1 MEDNKISM
9 ENFKYEEVINLSNIL
24 NFFKRNIKIIGFSGI
39 LFIFLSYFYASIQKK
54 VWEGQFEI
62 VLAKNDKS
70 LEDNNFMNSQN
81 IFSLIS
87 NNGMESLSTE
97 VGILKSPSVLKSVF
111 DIVNKKHLRDNPK
124 ANDLI
129 FEDWRENNLEI
140 ELQKGTSILRIAY
153 RDSDKEI
160 ILPVLEKMTNEY
172 QKYSGKRER
181 RKIDLAKNYLISQIE
196 VFRKKSLES
205 LKAAQDYA
213 IDQDLTVLEDI
224 NKNNINNNFGPQNN
238 LGSNNVMSFLN
249 NGNLVTNGNEN
260 ILNISIENQRINALN
275 KIKKIDSQIKII
287 KNLENKDEIVSYL
300 NLILPEALLSS
311 KEGIYELQKVIA
323 ENKSK
328 YTEKDKTLIKLEKTY
343 QMMIENIRVSAI
355 AYLKALRLETQTKV
369 ELVSRP
375 KEVLIKYKELLR
387 DLASDEETLI
397 QLERQL
403 RYINLEEVRFS
414 DPWELITQPTLGTK
428 PVSPKPKSTV
438 FIGLLFGLTLGS
450 FLALKKDKESGNIY
464 DTNLLVS
471 KLQLPILDKISFGI
485 NDDLTKAKLANLFDI
500 LNSFE
505 KTRIFNL
512 SSRDQKYIKKL
523 FSNNS
528 DIDYQLK
535 FVDKL
540 SEITDDEKIILLI
553 EIDSLNIEKLD
564 DFNNSLNFMEKKLH
578 SILIVNF

>member
-1 MEDNKISM
+1 MEDNKIAM
-9 ENFKYEEVINLSNIL
+9 DNLKYDEVINLTNL
-24 NFFKRNIKIIGFSGI
+24 FNFFKRNKKIIGLSGI
-39 LFIFLSYFYASIQKK
+39 LFIILSFFYSSIQKK

-62 VLAKNDKS
+62 VLAKNDNTF
-70 LEDNNFMNSQN
+70 EDKNFLNSQN
-81 IFSLIS
+81 IISLIS
-87 NNGMESLSTE
+87 NSGMESLSTE

-249 NGNLVTNGNEN
+249 NYKSVTNGNEN
-260 ILNISIENQRINALN
+260 ILNISIENQRINAAN

-403 RYINLEEVRFS
+403 RYIDLEELRSS
-414 DPWELITQPTLGTK
+414 DPWELITQPTLVTK
-428 PVSPKPKSTV
+428 PVSPKPIS
-438 FIGLLFGLTLGS
+438 FALIGLLFGLTLGS
-450 FLALKKDKESGNIY
+450 FLAYQREKENGKIY

-471 KLQLPILDKISFGI
+471 KLQLPILDIISFEK
-485 NDDLTKAKLANLFDI
+485 NDDLTKAKLTNLFDI

-505 KTRIFNL
+505 KSRIFNL
-512 SSRDQKYIKKL
+512 SSMDQKYIKKL
-523 FSNNS
+523 FSKNLTL
-528 DIDYQLK
+528 DYELK

-540 SEITDDEKIILLI
+540 SEIKDDEKIILLT
-553 EIDSLNIEKLD
+553 EIDSLTINALD
-564 DFNNSLNFMEKKLH
+564 DFKNSLNFMDKKLH

>member
-1 MEDNKISM
+1 MEENKIAM
-9 ENFKYEEVINLSNIL
+9 DNLKYDEVINLSNL
-24 NFFKRNIKIIGFSGI
+24 FNFLKRNIKIIGFSGV
-39 LFIFLSYFYASIQKK
+39 LLLTLSYFYASIQKK

-62 VLAKNDKS
+62 VLAKNDNTF
-70 LEDNNFMNSQN
+70 EDKNFLNSQN
-81 IFSLIS
+81 IISLIS

-97 VGILKSPSVLKSVF
+97 VGILKSPSVLKPVF
-111 DIVNKKHLRDNPK
+111 DLVNKKNLMDNPK
-124 ANDLI
+124 AKDLI

-153 RDSDKEI
+153 RDSNKQI

-181 RKIDLAKNYLISQIE
+181 RNIDLAKNFLTSQIK
-196 VFRKKSLES
+196 VFKNKSAKS

-213 IDQDLTVLEDI
+213 IEKDLTVLEDI
-224 NKNNINNNFGPQNN
+224 NKNNGNNNFGPLNN

-249 NGNLVTNGNEN
+249 NYKSVTNGNEN
-260 ILNISIENQRINALN
+260 ILNISIENQRINAAN

-287 KNLENKDEIVSYL
+287 ENLENKDEIVSYL
-300 NLILPEALLSS
+300 NLILPEAFLASQNQIL
-311 KEGIYELQKVIA
+311 ELQNLIF

-328 YTEKDKTLIKLEKTY
+328 YTKKDKTLIRLEKTFE
-343 QMMIENIRVSAI
+343 MMIDNIRANAI
-355 AYLKALRLETQTKV
+355 AYLKALRLETQTKL

-387 DLASDEETLI
+387 DLTSDEETLI

-414 DPWELITQPTLGTK
+414 DPWELITKPTVGTK
-428 PVSPKPKSTV
+428 PVSPKPKISAL
-438 FIGLLFGLTLGS
+438 IGLFFGLTLGS
-450 FLALKKDKESGNIY
+450 SLAYKREKDNGKIY

-471 KLQLPILDKISFGI
+471 KLQLPILDTISFNI
-485 NDDLTKAKLANLFDI
+485 NDDLIKAKLANLFDI
-500 LNSFE
+500 FNSFE
-505 KTRIFNL
+505 KSRIFNL
-512 SSRDQKYIKKL
+512 SSKDQKYIKKL

-528 DIDYQLK
+528 NIDYQMK

-540 SEITDDEKIILLI
+540 SEIEEDEKIILLT
-553 EIDSLNIEKLD
+553 EIDSLTLNKID
-564 DFNNSLNFMEKKLH
+564 DFKSSLNFMNKKLH
-578 SILIVNF
+578 SILIVKF

>member
-1 MEDNKISM
+1 MEDNKIAM
-9 ENFKYEEVINLSNIL
+9 DNLKYDEVINLTNL
-24 NFFKRNIKIIGFSGI
+24 FNFFKRNKKIIGLSGI
-39 LFIFLSYFYASIQKK
+39 LFIILSFFYSSIQKK

-62 VLAKNDKS
+62 VLAKNDNTF
-70 LEDNNFMNSQN
+70 EDKNFLNSQN
-81 IFSLIS
+81 IISLIS
-87 NNGMESLSTE
+87 NSGMESLSTE

-160 ILPVLEKMTNEY
+160 ILPVLEKMTK
-172 QKYSGKRER
+172 KYSGKRER

-196 VFRKKSLES
+196 VFRKKSVES

-249 NGNLVTNGNEN
+249 NYKSVTNGNEN
-260 ILNISIENQRINALN
+260 ILNISIENQRINAAN

-311 KEGIYELQKVIA
+311 KEGIYELQKVIV

-343 QMMIENIRVSAI
+343 QMMIENIRDSAI

-403 RYINLEEVRFS
+403 RYIDLEELRSS
-414 DPWELITQPTLGTK
+414 DPWELITQPTLVTK
-428 PVSPKPKSTV
+428 PVSPKPIS
-438 FIGLLFGLTLGS
+438 FALIGLLFGLTLGS
-450 FLALKKDKESGNIY
+450 FLAYQREKENGKIY

-471 KLQLPILDKISFGI
+471 KLQLPILDIISFEK
-485 NDDLTKAKLANLFDI
+485 NDDLTKAKLTNLFDI

-505 KTRIFNL
+505 KSRIFNL
-512 SSRDQKYIKKL
+512 SSKDQKYIKKL
-523 FSNNS
+523 FSKNLTL
-528 DIDYQLK
+528 DYELK

-540 SEITDDEKIILLI
+540 SEIKDDEKIILLT
-553 EIDSLNIEKLD
+553 EIDSLTINALD
-564 DFNNSLNFMEKKLH
+564 DFKNSLNFMDKKLH

>member
-1 MEDNKISM
+1 MEENKIAM
-9 ENFKYEEVINLSNIL
+9 DNLKYDEVINLSNL
-24 NFFKRNIKIIGFSGI
+24 FNFLKRNIKIIGFSGV
-39 LFIFLSYFYASIQKK
+39 LLLTLSYFYASIQKK

-62 VLAKNDKS
+62 VLAKNDNTF
-70 LEDNNFMNSQN
+70 EDKNFLNSQN
-81 IFSLIS
+81 IISLIS

-97 VGILKSPSVLKSVF
+97 VGILKSPSVLKPVF
-111 DIVNKKHLRDNPK
+111 DLVNKKNLMDNPK
-124 ANDLI
+124 AKDLI

-153 RDSDKEI
+153 RDSNKQI

-181 RKIDLAKNYLISQIE
+181 RNIDLAKNFLTSQIK
-196 VFRKKSLES
+196 VFKNKSAKS

-213 IDQDLTVLEDI
+213 IEKDLTVLEDI
-224 NKNNINNNFGPQNN
+224 NKNNGNNNFGPLNN

-249 NGNLVTNGNEN
+249 KYNSATNGNEN
-260 ILNISIENQRINALN
+260 ILNISIENQRINAAN

-287 KNLENKDEIVSYL
+287 ENLENKDEIVSYL
-300 NLILPEALLSS
+300 NLILPEAFLASQNQIL
-311 KEGIYELQKVIA
+311 ELQNLIF

-328 YTEKDKTLIKLEKTY
+328 YTKKDKTLIRLEKTFE
-343 QMMIENIRVSAI
+343 MMIDNIRANAI
-355 AYLKALRLETQTKV
+355 AYLKALRLETQTKL

-387 DLASDEETLI
+387 DLTSDEETLI

-414 DPWELITQPTLGTK
+414 DPWELITKPTVGTK
-428 PVSPKPKSTV
+428 PVSPKPKISAL
-438 FIGLLFGLTLGS
+438 IGLFFGLTLGS
-450 FLALKKDKESGNIY
+450 SLAYKREKDNGKIY

-471 KLQLPILDKISFGI
+471 KLQLPILDTISFNI
-485 NDDLTKAKLANLFDI
+485 NDDLIKAKLANLFDI
-500 LNSFE
+500 FNSFE
-505 KTRIFNL
+505 KSRIFNL
-512 SSRDQKYIKKL
+512 SSKDQKYIKKL

-528 DIDYQLK
+528 NIDYQMK

-540 SEITDDEKIILLI
+540 SEIEEDEKIILLT
-553 EIDSLNIEKLD
+553 EIDSLTLNKID
-564 DFNNSLNFMEKKLH
+564 DFKSSLNFMNKKLH
-578 SILIVNF
+578 SILIVKF

>member
-1 MEDNKISM
+1 MEDNKIAID
-9 ENFKYEEVINLSNIL
+9 NLRYDEVINLRNL
-24 NFFKRNIKIIGFSGI
+24 FNFFKRNKKIIGFSGI
-39 LFIFLSYFYASIQKK
+39 LFIFLSLFYSSIQKK

-62 VLAKNDKS
+62 VLAKNDNTF
-70 LEDNNFMNSQN
+70 EDKNFLNSQN
-81 IFSLIS
+81 FISLIS
-87 NNGMESLSTE
+87 NSGMESLSTE

-111 DIVNKKHLRDNPK
+111 DIVNKKNLRDNPK
-124 ANDLI
+124 AKDLI
-129 FEDWRENNLEI
+129 FEDWRKNNLEI

-196 VFRKKSLES
+196 VFRKKSVES

-224 NKNNINNNFGPQNN
+224 NKNNVNNNFGPLNN

-249 NGNLVTNGNEN
+249 NNKSVTNGNEN
-260 ILNISIENQRINALN
+260 ILNISIENQRINAAN

-311 KEGIYELQKVIA
+311 KEEIFELQKLIV

-343 QMMIENIRVSAI
+343 QMMIENIRVRAI
-355 AYLKALRLETQTKV
+355 AYLNALRLETQTKV

-403 RYINLEEVRFS
+403 RYIDLEELRTS
-414 DPWELITQPTLGTK
+414 DPWELITKPTLGTK
-428 PVSPKPKSTV
+428 PVSPKPIS
-438 FIGLLFGLTLGS
+438 FALIGLLFGLTLSS
-450 FLALKKDKESGNIY
+450 FLAYQREKENGKIY

-471 KLQLPILDKISFGI
+471 KLQLPILDIISFKE
-485 NDDLTKAKLANLFDI
+485 NDDLTKTKLTNLFDI

-505 KTRIFNL
+505 KSRIFNL
-512 SSRDQKYIKKL
+512 SSMDQKYIKKL
-523 FSNNS
+523 FSKNS
-528 DIDYQLK
+528 TLDYQLK

-540 SEITDDEKIILLI
+540 SEITDDEKIILLT
-553 EIDSLNIEKLD
+553 EIDSLTINALE
-564 DFNNSLNFMEKKLH
+564 DFKNSLNFMDKKLH